1 MKKKTRIFDYS
12 SETFDAYQASLDKD
26 THLSADEERAL
37 GIRIRQGDT
46 RARNKLVEANL
57 FFVIKCAK
65 EFCDYQVPLEELIS
79 AGNSALVAAADR
91 YDPTYENR
99 FISYAVHNIRQSM
112 RNAVNE
118 YRHLVHIPTD
128 KLKMMNFHYE
138 TLDTFGNSNRDD
150 DDDYRPCL
158 QNKLSAEPTTSQTEM
173 LLDEESEELR
183 LLLLQYFLPNEVEL
197 IMDYAQMCANGYDL
211 KCLAEKYHMPL
222 RYVVRRIKALRH
234 KIDALNL
241 HAAYLN
247 QAA

>member
-1 MKKKTRIFDYS
+1 MTNCISITNTCHDIQ
-12 SETFDAYQASLDKD
+12 T
-26 THLSADEERAL
+26 
-37 GIRIRQGDT
+37 
-46 RARNKLVEANL
+46 RNKLVEDNL
-57 FFVIKCAK
+57 RFVFWCAD
-65 EFCDYQVPLEELIS
+65 EFSTYNVPREELIS
-79 AGNSALVAAADR
+79 AGNAALTASADR

-99 FISYAVHNIRQSM
+99 FLSYAVRNIRQSM
-112 RNAVNE
+112 RNAINE
-118 YRHLVHIPTD
+118 YRNLVHIPTD